1 MEGSKMFIEAGKKV
15 SVSDLLKGIIIQS
28 GNDASVA
35 IAEYAGGTERG
46 FVDLMNAYA
55 SSLNMNN
62 TIFQNSTGL
71 PDENHFSSAQDL
83 AILTSNL
90 ITKFPDIYSFYKEKQ
105 FTFNDIKQLNR
116 NKLLWRD
123 DSSDGVKTGHT
134 EAAGYCLVGSAKR
147 GDMRLITVVAGSDS
161 DNNRFLASQRLLEYG
176 FRFFATQKVLNAN
189 QEYKKINIW
198 GGAEKTLGLGVLEDV
213 SLTLP
218 RTNFKDLTVNYKYS
232 NNIQA
237 PIEVGQKIGT
247 LEIISNDEIVFSTNL
262 VALDNIKIGF
272 KSIEG
277 KNTTFL
283 NGKNVE
289 DAIRTMEVSNMVSP
303 VAELSMVRRDLV
315 RQQQEMGKDKSVVL
329 DGRDIGTVVFPE
341 AELKIFLTAEATIRA
356 QRRFEELKAKDID
369 ISLEEV
375 IQNLNE
381 RDHIDSTRAD
391 SPLKQAKDAHLLD
404 NSQLDLEASIDYVIQ
419 LIEAL

>member
-1 MEGSKMFIEAGKKV
+1 MKNLLVLPLLTSMVAFGQSFVPDAPELDLKSYILIEPNTNTVIAEFNSNSEIEPASMTKIMTVYVTADQISNDLISIDDEVLISEKAWRMEGSRMFVEAGKKV

-35 IAEYAGGTERG
+35 ISEYVGGTERG

-71 PDENHFSSAQDL
+71 PDDNHFSSAKDL
-83 AILTSNL
+83 ATLTSNL

-198 GGAEKTLGLGVLEDV
+198 GGVEKTLGLGVLEDV
-213 SLTLP
+213 SITLP
-218 RTNFKDLTVNYKYS
+218 RTSFKDLTVNYNYS

-262 VALDNIKIGF
+262 VALENIKSKGF
-272 KSIEG
+272 FGRLWSKFVLWI
-277 KNTTFL
+277 
-283 NGKNVE
+283 
-289 DAIRTMEVSNMVSP
+289 
-303 VAELSMVRRDLV
+303 LSLFGMT
-315 RQQQEMGKDKSVVL
+315 E
-329 DGRDIGTVVFPE
+329 
-341 AELKIFLTAEATIRA
+341 
-356 QRRFEELKAKDID
+356 
-369 ISLEEV
+369 
-375 IQNLNE
+375 N
-381 RDHIDSTRAD
+381 
-391 SPLKQAKDAHLLD
+391 
-404 NSQLDLEASIDYVIQ
+404 ASD
-419 LIEAL
+419 

>member
-1 MEGSKMFIEAGKKV
+1 MKNLLVLPLLTSMVAFGQSFVPDAPELDLKSYILIEPNTNTVIAEFNSSSEIEPASMTKIMTVYVTADQISNDLISIDDEVLISEKAWRMEGSRMFVEAGKKV
-15 SVSDLLKGIIIQS
+15 RVSDLLKGIIIQS

-35 IAEYAGGTERG
+35 ISEYVGGTERG

-71 PDENHFSSAQDL
+71 PDDNHFSSAQDL
-83 AILTSNL
+83 ATLTSNL

-198 GGAEKTLGLGVLEDV
+198 GGVEKTLGLGVLEDV
-213 SLTLP
+213 SITLP
-218 RTNFKDLTVNYKYS
+218 RTSFKDLTVNYNYS

-262 VALDNIKIGF
+262 VALENIKSKGF
-272 KSIEG
+272 FGRLWSKFVLWI
-277 KNTTFL
+277 
-283 NGKNVE
+283 
-289 DAIRTMEVSNMVSP
+289 
-303 VAELSMVRRDLV
+303 LSLFGMT
-315 RQQQEMGKDKSVVL
+315 E
-329 DGRDIGTVVFPE
+329 
-341 AELKIFLTAEATIRA
+341 
-356 QRRFEELKAKDID
+356 
-369 ISLEEV
+369 
-375 IQNLNE
+375 N
-381 RDHIDSTRAD
+381 
-391 SPLKQAKDAHLLD
+391 
-404 NSQLDLEASIDYVIQ
+404 ASD
-419 LIEAL
+419 

>member
-1 MEGSKMFIEAGKKV
+1 MKNLLVLPLLTSMVAFGQSFVPDAPDLDLKSYILIEPNTNTVIAEFNSNSEIEPASMTKIMTVYVTADQISNDLISIDDEVLISEKAWRMEGSRMFVEAGKKV

-35 IAEYAGGTERG
+35 ISEYVGGTERG

-71 PDENHFSSAQDL
+71 PDDNHFSSAQDL

-198 GGAEKTLGLGVLEDV
+198 GGVEKTLGLGVLEDV
-213 SLTLP
+213 SITLP
-218 RTNFKDLTVNYKYS
+218 RTSFKDLTVNYNYS

-237 PIEVGQKIGT
+237 PIEVGQQIGT
-247 LEIISNDEIVFSTNL
+247 LEIISNDEVVFSTNL
-262 VALDNIKIGF
+262 VALDNIKSKGF
-272 KSIEG
+272 FGRLWSK
-277 KNTTFL
+277 FL
-283 NGKNVE
+283 LW
-289 DAIRTMEVSNMVSP
+289 I
-303 VAELSMVRRDLV
+303 LSLFGMT
-315 RQQQEMGKDKSVVL
+315 E
-329 DGRDIGTVVFPE
+329 
-341 AELKIFLTAEATIRA
+341 
-356 QRRFEELKAKDID
+356 
-369 ISLEEV
+369 
-375 IQNLNE
+375 N
-381 RDHIDSTRAD
+381 
-391 SPLKQAKDAHLLD
+391 
-404 NSQLDLEASIDYVIQ
+404 ASD
-419 LIEAL
+419 